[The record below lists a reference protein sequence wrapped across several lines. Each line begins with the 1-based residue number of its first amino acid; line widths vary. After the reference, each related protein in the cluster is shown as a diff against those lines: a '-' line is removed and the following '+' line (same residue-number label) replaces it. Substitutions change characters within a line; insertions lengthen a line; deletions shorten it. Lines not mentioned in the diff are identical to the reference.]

1 MFVFLFENFVGRA
14 RRFRR
19 PRFGAKKEEKDEQ
32 RKKYSMKTNVFTDFP
47 LSDSL
52 VILNHTRSSAA
63 EAKTSMTLRIFFPIF
78 QKFSSSSSFLFLL

>member
-47 LSDSL
+47 LSGFALTRFVGCRSKNFHDSENFL
-52 VILNHTRSSAA
+52 PNLS
-63 EAKTSMTLRIFFPIF
+63 
-78 QKFSSSSSFLFLL
+78 FSSSSSFLFL

>member
-32 RKKYSMKTNVFTDFP
+32 RKKYSMKTNQDALLPLVDF
-47 LSDSL
+47 
-52 VILNHTRSSAA
+52 
-63 EAKTSMTLRIFFPIF
+63 AKGFIKKVSQLTESRDKPRLQRE
-78 QKFSSSSSFLFLL
+78 L

>member
-1 MFVFLFENFVGRA
+1 VFVFLFENFVGRA

-47 LSDSL
+47 LSGFAFYAL
-52 VILNHTRSSAA
+52 CRL
-63 EAKTSMTLRIFFPIF
+63 
-78 QKFSSSSSFLFLL
+78 QKQKLP